1 MLLLKIIFFLSLF
14 CIFHSYVLYPFII
27 RSLSLNKKPNQILYP
42 HDSSLPLVSIMVAI
56 YNEEKVIEEKLM
68 TLLKSNYPKGKI
80 QIYVGSDCSSDRSNE
95 IVGNLAKA
103 YDNLHFFAFE
113 DRSGKPGV
121 LNKLSRIIFE
131 KQAKASDHLLLMT
144 DANVMLE
151 KDTIFHLAKHF
162 KNTEIAIVDANM
174 TNVGEQK
181 EGISRSEK
189 TYISSEVLLKNREG
203 IAKGKMIG
211 PFGGCYILRSDYF
224 EEIPSNYLVD
234 DFFIAMKTLEKGGKA
249 INELEAICY
258 EALSHDPKEEY
269 KRKSRISA
277 GNFQNLNHFKHLLW
291 PPIDTLAFRFL
302 SHKVLRWLGPFFII
316 FALLTSGILALLG
329 NFNFLI
335 LFVILLGILLLPPLL
350 DSILKSLGINVLL
363 LRNISYFLFMNL
375 ALLEGF
381 FKYTNGIKNNVW
393 QPSERQ

>member
-1 MLLLKIIFFLSLF
+1 MLKIIFFFSLF
-14 CIFHSYVLYPFII
+14 CIFHSYILYPFII
-27 RSLSLNKKPNQILYP
+27 RLLSLNEKPNQIVFP
-42 HDSSLPLVSIMVAI
+42 RKSSLPIVSTMVAI
-56 YNEEKVIEEKLM
+56 YNEEKVIEKKLK
-68 TLLKSNYPKGKI
+68 TLLESNYPKNKI
-80 QIYVGSDCSSDRSNE
+80 QIYVGSDCSTDQSNE
-95 IVGNLAKA
+95 IVNNLAKA

-121 LNKLSRIIFE
+121 LNKLSQIIFE
-131 KQAKASDHLLLMT
+131 KEPKSSDHLLLMT

-151 KDTIFHLAKHF
+151 KDTVYHLAKHF
-162 KNTEIAIVDANM
+162 KNSEIAIVDANM
-174 TNVGEQK
+174 TNVGEQM

-189 TYISSEVLLKNREG
+189 TYISSEVQLKNYEG
-203 IAKGKMIG
+203 IVKGKMIG

-249 INELEAICY
+249 INDLEAVCY
-258 EALSHDPKEEY
+258 EALSHDPNEEY

-291 PPIDTLAFRFL
+291 PPFSTLAFRFL

-316 FALLTSGILALLG
+316 FALVTSGILGLLG

-335 LFVILLGILLLPPLL
+335 LFVILVGILIVPVLL
-350 DSILKSLGINVLL
+350 DIVLKSLGINVLL

-381 FKYTNGIKNNVW
+381 FKYANGIKNNVW